1 MKRPEAVSAGKSML
15 AGKFHMFKRD
25 KYNTRRHTIE
35 MIRCFDAHCDT
46 VSRCL
51 AEGEGLY
58 ENSGHID
65 LRRGLA
71 FSAYAQIF
79 ALFYNSGKTPDGRC
93 LGEATRQ
100 RDFLMAELERN
111 AEHAVFCRT
120 TADVRRAHEQHK
132 VAALLGIEGGELLDC
147 EPGNIEIARN
157 WGARYVTLTWN
168 HTNALSGTNREQ
180 SDRGLTDQGRDFVRT
195 LYANGILPDVSHLSD
210 PGFWDTVELGL
221 GPVIATHSNSRAV
234 CPHPRNLTDDMFR
247 AIVQTGGG
255 AGLNLYSEFV
265 GGRGG
270 SADMLLRH
278 VDHLLSLGGEDAL
291 CLGADMDGCET
302 LTAGLKGLQSI
313 PSLYETFERHGFDQP
328 LLDKLFFDNWMRIFA
343 RTE

>member
-1 MKRPEAVSAGKSML
+1 
-15 AGKFHMFKRD
+15 
-25 KYNTRRHTIE
+25 

-46 VSRCL
+46 VSRCM
-51 AEGEGLY
+51 AAREGLY
-58 ENSGHID
+58 ENTGHID

-79 ALFYNSGKTPDGRC
+79 ALFYNSARTPDGRC

-100 RDFLMAELERN
+100 RDFLMAELGRS
-111 AEHAVFCRT
+111 AECAVFCRT
-120 TADVRRAHEQHK
+120 TAEIRHAQEQHK
-132 VAALLGIEGGELLDC
+132 IAALLGIEGGELLDC
-147 EPGNIEIARN
+147 DPDNIATAAA

-168 HTNALSGTNREQ
+168 HTNALSGTNCEQ
-180 SDRGLTDQGRDFVRT
+180 SDRGLTDRGRDFVRT

-221 GPVIATHSNSRAV
+221 GPVIATHSNSRAI

-247 AIVQTGGG
+247 AIVATGGG

-265 GGRGG
+265 GGRRG

-278 VDHLLSLGGEDAL
+278 VDHLLALGGEDAL

-302 LTAGLKGLQSI
+302 LTAALTGLESL
-313 PSLYETFERHGFDQP
+313 PALYETFERHGFDKP
-328 LLDKLFFDNWMRIFA
+328 LLDKLFFDNWMRIWSLV
-343 RTE
+343 E